1 MSTCRAFYMHAWCP
15 HEYQS
20 HGGCSVLAWDAGVL
34 GENLKLPESITKHVG
49 GFFFINGATLLICI
63 LFFYAILAY
72 IRYKRLM

>member
-1 MSTCRAFYMHAWCP
+1 M
-15 HEYQS
+15 
-20 HGGCSVLAWDAGVL
+20 L

-49 GFFFINGATLLICI
+49 GFFVINGATLLVCI